1 VKTPTVSLFFLHT
14 LLWLLPALFV
24 WYQMSAA
31 LAQPVGWVA
40 AEAMQ
45 LLFPWANGGYQMNG
59 SAIDLLTNLQVPD
72 PAGYVAGRIAMA
84 SPEADYRLFG
94 FGLPM
99 LLALLLAA
107 KPKHLARKIGL
118 GVLVLVPIQ
127 VLGIMFAW
135 LKAIAIDLNAELVM
149 QTSFTFFDRN
159 AIALGYQ
166 LSTLILPT
174 LAPIVIW
181 LVLDRET
188 FMRIWGA
195 CTVRRPSVD

>member
-1 VKTPTVSLFFLHT
+1 MKTPTVSAFFLRVI
-14 LLWLLPALFV
+14 LWLLPALFA
-24 WYQMSAA
+24 WYQLSAA
-31 LAQPVGWVA
+31 FAQPVGWVA

-45 LLFPWANGGYQMNG
+45 WLFPWASDGYQMNG
-59 SAIDLLTNLQVPD
+59 AGIDLLTNLQVPD
-72 PAGYVAGRIAMA
+72 PAGYAAGRVAMA

-94 FGLPM
+94 FGLPL

-107 KPKHLARKIGL
+107 KPAHLVRKILMGGL
-118 GVLVLVPIQ
+118 ILFPIQ
-127 VLGIMFAW
+127 VLGLMFAW

-149 QTSFTFFDRN
+149 QTAFSGFDRN

-181 LVLDRET
+181 LVLDRVA
-188 FMRIWGA
+188 FLRIWRVNVENAPGA
-195 CTVRRPSVD
+195 K